1 MQLTHTCHASS
12 YTLIDPEEAREIREE
27 ETESINQLEAL
38 VIEFNEKY
46 DELGVG
52 ILEFFKAYWKI
63 RMSEVLT
70 PAGRDE
76 GVLRRAQEVGV
87 VFSGEPEASMD
98 RVLFWI
104 SDQAV
109 KPRKGFND

>member
-12 YTLIDPEEAREIREE
+12 YTLIDPEEALEIREE
-27 ETESINQLEAL
+27 ESELINQLEAL
-38 VIEFNEKY
+38 VVEFNEKY

-52 ILEFFKAYWKI
+52 ILELFNGYWKT

-76 GVLRRAQEVGV
+76 GILRRAQEVGV
-87 VFSGEPEASMD
+87 VVSGEPEASD
-98 RVLFWI
+98 SGII
-104 SDQAV
+104 SGI
-109 KPRKGFND
+109 RSGC